1 MKNEWIIN
9 DNPIEPSDRIKNMSD
24 EELEEEFH
32 RIFEDYIESLPTKV
46 KAS

>member
-9 DNPIEPSDRIKNMSD
+9 DNPVEPSDRVKNMSD
-24 EELEEEFH
+24 EELEREFH
-32 RIFEDYIESLPTKV
+32 RIFGDYIEAVPTKT